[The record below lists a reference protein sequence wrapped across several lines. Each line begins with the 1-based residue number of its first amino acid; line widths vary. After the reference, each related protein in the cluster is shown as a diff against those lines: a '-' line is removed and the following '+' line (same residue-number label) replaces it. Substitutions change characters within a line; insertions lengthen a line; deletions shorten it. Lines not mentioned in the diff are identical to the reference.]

1 MRTLMSKA
9 SMGRFDGKT
18 HILPVRVY
26 YEDTDVSGI
35 VYHANYLRMMERGR
49 SEFLRLAGIHHM
61 VMMSGEEPVAWT
73 IRRMEIDYARPARLD
88 EDLEI
93 HTRYRTLSGARLT
106 GEQWVKRDGADLVT
120 AKIEAALITMTGKP
134 RRIPDDVK
142 QKLAAYL
149 D

>member
-1 MRTLMSKA
+1 MSDA
-9 SMGRFDGKT
+9 HAPTMGRFDGKT

-35 VYHANYLRMMERGR
+35 VYHANYLRYMERGR
-49 SEFLRLAGIHHM
+49 SEALRLAGIHHM

-73 IRRMEIDYARPARLD
+73 IRRLDIEYIRPARLD
-88 EDLEI
+88 EALEV
-93 HTRYRTLSGARLT
+93 HTRYQTLSGARLT
-106 GEQWVKRDGADLVT
+106 GEQWVRRDGVDLIT

-142 QKLAAYL
+142 TKLAPYL

>member
-1 MRTLMSKA
+1 MYERA
-9 SMGRFDGKT
+9 SMGRFEGKT

-49 SEFLRLAGIHHM
+49 SEFLRLAGVHHM
-61 VMMSGEEPVAWT
+61 VMMTGEEPVAWT
-73 IRRMEIDYARPARLD
+73 IRRMEIDYAKPARLD

-93 HTRYRTLSGARLT
+93 HTRYRVLAGARLT
-106 GEQWVKRDGADLVT
+106 GEQWVKRDGTDLVS
-120 AKIEAALITMTGKP
+120 AKLEVALITMTGKP
-134 RRIPDDVK
+134 RRIPEDVK

>member
-1 MRTLMSKA
+1 
-9 SMGRFDGKT
+9 MGRFDGKT

-73 IRRMEIDYARPARLD
+73 IRRMEIDYAKPARLD
-88 EDLEI
+88 EDLEV

-134 RRIPDDVK
+134 RRIPEEVRMKLK
-142 QKLAAYL
+142 QYL
-149 D
+149 DE

>member
-1 MRTLMSKA
+1 MPDKA

-35 VYHANYLRMMERGR
+35 VYHANYLRYMERGR

-61 VMMSGEEPVAWT
+61 VMLANEEPIAWT
-73 IRRMEIDYARPARLD
+73 IRRMELDYIKAARLD
-88 EDLEI
+88 DDLEV
-93 HTRYRTLSGARLT
+93 HTRYRTMSGARLT
-106 GEQWVKRDGADLVT
+106 GEQWVRRAGVDLVHAT
-120 AKIEAALITMTGKP
+120 VEAAIITMTGKP
-134 RRIPDDVK
+134 RRIPEDVR
-142 QKLAAYL
+142 QKLTDYL

>member
-1 MRTLMSKA
+1 MHERA

-49 SEFLRLAGIHHM
+49 SEFLRLAGVHHM
-61 VMMSGEEPVAWT
+61 VMMTGEEPVAWT
-73 IRRMEIDYARPARLD
+73 IRRMEIDYAKPARLD

-93 HTRYRTLSGARLT
+93 HTRYRVLSGARLT
-106 GEQWVKRDGADLVT
+106 GEQWVKRDGVDLVT
-120 AKIEAALITMTGKP
+120 AKLEAALITMTGKP
-134 RRIPDDVK
+134 RRIHEDVK
-142 QKLAAYL
+142 QKLARFL

>member
-1 MRTLMSKA
+1 MRERA
-9 SMGRFDGKT
+9 SMGRFEGKT

-49 SEFLRLAGIHHM
+49 SEFLRLAGVHHM
-61 VMMSGEEPVAWT
+61 VMMTGEEPVAWT
-73 IRRMEIDYARPARLD
+73 IRRLEIDYAKPARLD

-93 HTRYRTLSGARLT
+93 HTRYRVLAGARLT
-106 GEQWVKRDGADLVT
+106 GEQWVKREGIDLVS
-120 AKIEAALITMTGKP
+120 AKLEAALITMTGKP
-134 RRIPDDVK
+134 RRIPEDVK

>member
-1 MRTLMSKA
+1 MSERA
-9 SMGRFDGKT
+9 TMGRFDGKT
-18 HILPVRVY
+18 HILPVRIY
-26 YEDTDVSGI
+26 YEDTDAGGI

-49 SEFLRLAGIHHM
+49 SEFLRLVGVHHM

-73 IRRMEIDYARPARLD
+73 IRHMEIDYAKPARLD

-93 HTRYRTLSGARLT
+93 HTRSRTLAGARLT
-106 GEQWVKRDGADLVT
+106 GDQAVKRDGQTLVT

-134 RRIPDDVK
+134 RRIPEDVK
-142 QKLAAYL
+142 VKLAGYL

>member
-1 MRTLMSKA
+1 MPMPDKA

-35 VYHANYLRMMERGR
+35 VYHANYLRYMERGR

-61 VMMSGEEPVAWT
+61 VMLANEEPIAWT
-73 IRRMEIDYARPARLD
+73 IRRMELDYIKAARLD
-88 EDLEI
+88 DDLEV
-93 HTRYRTLSGARLT
+93 HTRYRTMSGARLS
-106 GEQWVKRDGADLVT
+106 GEQWVRRAGVDLVHAT
-120 AKIEAALITMTGKP
+120 VEAAIITMTGKP
-134 RRIPDDVK
+134 RRIPEDVR
-142 QKLAAYL
+142 QKLTDYL